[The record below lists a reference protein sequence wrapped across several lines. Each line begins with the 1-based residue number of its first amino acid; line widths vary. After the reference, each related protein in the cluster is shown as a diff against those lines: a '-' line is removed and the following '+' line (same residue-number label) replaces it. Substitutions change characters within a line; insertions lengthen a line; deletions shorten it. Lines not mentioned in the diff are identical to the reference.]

1 MFLFRIGDF
10 RSSRSVAEE
19 LATVAPNHA
28 DESYVTIADWLR
40 GSSEHF
46 IGNQS
51 AARRHFEAGFSL
63 AGPRNVELFGLDC
76 RVRALVPFARVLW
89 LTGSPDRATETARQA
104 IGEAARLSKP
114 LNVCFSLLYTAPV
127 FLWCG
132 DYAAANDV
140 LEQLTAHPNWRALP
154 SLHATALALQG
165 ELLLRRGELEQG
177 IALLTPAL
185 QATRSDRQNILRAR
199 AGCALAEA
207 LAAVGRLDQA
217 RSVVDEALAEIPAG
231 EEPLN
236 LPELLR
242 IKSSILLAMPK
253 PDEAEA
259 ETCLM
264 WSLACA
270 RRQSATSWE
279 LRTATSLAF
288 ERSADLAR
296 RRVDCSPRCTSASP
310 KGSRRPTS
318 ARPNAATAGARLRRQ
333 SGPTAE

>member
-28 DESYVTIADWLR
+28 DESYVIIADWLR

-51 AARRHFEAGFSL
+51 AARRHFEAGFSH
-63 AGPRNVELFGLDC
+63 AGPRNVEFFGLDY

-104 IGEAARLSKP
+104 ISEAARLSKP
-114 LNVCFSLLYTAPV
+114 LNVCFSLLYTVPV

-140 LEQLTAHPNWRALP
+140 LDQLTAHPNWRALP

-165 ELLLRRGELEQG
+165 ELKLRRGELEQG
-177 IALLTPAL
+177 IALLTSAQ
-185 QATRSDRQNILRAR
+185 QAMRSDRQNILRAR
-199 AGCALAEA
+199 AACALAEA

-217 RSVVDEALAEIPAG
+217 RSVVEEAIAEIPAG

-242 IKSSILLAMPK
+242 IKSSILLASRK
-253 PDEAEA
+253 PDAAEA

-264 WSLACA
+264 RSLDCA

-279 LRTATSLAF
+279 LRTAMALARFRAERGANGHARQTLAAVYNRFTEGF
-288 ERSADLAR
+288 ETADL
-296 RRVDCSPRCTSASP
+296 
-310 KGSRRPTS
+310 K
-318 ARPNAATAGARLRRQ
+318 AAKELLV
-333 SGPTAE
+333 SIPSK